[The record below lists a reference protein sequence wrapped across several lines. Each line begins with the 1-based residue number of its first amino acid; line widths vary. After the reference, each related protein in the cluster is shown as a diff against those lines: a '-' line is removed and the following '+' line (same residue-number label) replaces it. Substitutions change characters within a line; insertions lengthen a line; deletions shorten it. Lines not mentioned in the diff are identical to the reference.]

1 MTTANDWLHP
11 DATRPEH
18 PARLAAAAALFG
30 AAYLALALFAAE
42 LPVQSRFPLFI
53 WPADGLALGVLL
65 VAPRRRWAL
74 YTGIAFAVSLAV
86 VLRAGMSW
94 NHSLAAACLHVA
106 EPALIALGLTRLS
119 GERVNLGSLPGMA
132 AFLIGMVPL
141 VAAISLADVAGM
153 SLIDS
158 AGAWLRL
165 EAPLR
170 EQWSVTFVSNFVGV
184 IVIAPLVLAWSRE
197 GSREA
202 LAGARGQAPE
212 LAVLYAGLVVATHFV
227 FGARPQAVPF
237 IPQLAYIS
245 TPFLIWAALRFGQ
258 RAATLALAIFGL
270 ICYWHTAHGLGPFS
284 GEGTAQWTWLLHMQ
298 GFLATS
304 IVMTLFAAA
313 MLAERE
319 EASRSSEA
327 WRRRHEAV
335 IRASGNLL
343 YELDPAS
350 GRLLWDGDTR
360 QVLGVAPQEIGHVRQ
375 WMQRVHPDDR
385 ARLRGIRGRLMT
397 GEIPSVA
404 VEYRVMRG
412 DGTYTTVGANG
423 YAMDDPTQPRSG
435 RRRVIGVVQD
445 VSARIRAEAERQAL
459 AAQLRQAEKME
470 AVGQLAGGIAHD
482 FNNILGAILGY
493 GDLAQQRVQS
503 DPQLKRY
510 VDTIVNAGNRAK
522 ALVAQI
528 LAYSR
533 AEGGVRSPVIV
544 GPIAAEVCDL
554 VRGSSPE
561 AVQVRFTPDDE
572 NAMVLGDPTRLHQ
585 LLMNLASN
593 AVQAM
598 PEGGTLDISVS
609 PRAFDSAV
617 RTRLGEAPA
626 GEYVVLEV
634 TDTGTGIAPEV
645 IDRIFEPFFTTK
657 PAGRGTGLGLALVH
671 SIVREH
677 RGVIDV
683 VSMPGQGTKF
693 TVYLPRVVGEVQAP
707 VEEEQLGRGQ
717 VVLAVDDEPQ
727 VLAAL
732 EEMLASLG
740 YEPAGYNDSRAALE
754 AFRADPARFEAVV
767 SDEVMPQ
774 LTGTQLAVE
783 LRRVK
788 PAIPIVIASGYGG
801 AGFETRA
808 LAAGV
813 NRVLKKPYRMQE
825 ISEVLRGLF
834 GPR

>member
-1 MTTANDWLHP
+1 MTTAIDWLRTDP
-11 DATRPEH
+11 NRAAN

-30 AAYLALALFAAE
+30 LAYLALALFAAL
-42 LPVQSRFPLFI
+42 LPIQARYPLFI

-65 VAPRRRWAL
+65 VTPPRRWAPYL
-74 YTGIAFAVSLAV
+74 GFTFAVSLAV
-86 VLRAGMSW
+86 VLGAGMPW
-94 NHSLAAACLHVA
+94 NHALAAACLFVA
-106 EPALIALGLTRLS
+106 EPAVIALGITRLS
-119 GERVNLGSLPGMA
+119 GARVNLGSLLGMA
-132 AFLIGMVPL
+132 SFLIGMVPL
-141 VAAISLADVAGM
+141 VAAISLVDVAGM
-153 SLIDS
+153 SLIDVAAS
-158 AGAWLRL
+158 WLRFD
-165 EAPLR
+165 APVR
-170 EQWSVTFVSNFVGV
+170 EQWSVTFVSNFVAM
-184 IVIAPLVLAWSRE
+184 ILIAPLLVAWSRE
-197 GSREA
+197 GWREA
-202 LAGARGQAPE
+202 LAAARGQAAE
-212 LAVLYAGLVVATHFV
+212 LVVLYVGLVLATHFV
-227 FGARPQAVPF
+227 FGARPQADGF
-237 IPQLAYIS
+237 LPQLAYVC
-245 TPFLIWAALRFGQ
+245 TPFLIWAALRFGL
-258 RAATLALAIFGL
+258 RAATLAIAIFGL
-270 ICYWHTAHGLGPFS
+270 ISYWHTAHGLGPFAVA
-284 GEGTAQWTWLLHMQ
+284 GNVDWKWLLHMQ
-298 GFLATS
+298 GFLATA

-313 MLAERE
+313 MLAERD
-319 EASRSSEA
+319 EASRATEA

-343 YELDPAS
+343 YELDPVS
-350 GRLLWDGDTR
+350 GQLLWDGDTR
-360 QVLGVAPQEIGHVRQ
+360 QVLGVAPEEIGQVRL

-385 ARLRGIRGRLMT
+385 ARLRGIRARLMT
-397 GEIPSVA
+397 GELPSVTA
-404 VEYRVMRG
+404 EYRVMRG

-445 VSARIRAEAERQAL
+445 VSERIRAEAERQAL

-493 GDLAQQRVQS
+493 GDLAQQRVQA

-510 VDTIVNAGNRAK
+510 IDTIVNAGNRAK

-554 VRGSSPE
+554 VRGSTPE
-561 AVQVRFTPDDE
+561 HVQVRFTPDDE

-593 AVQAM
+593 SVQAM
-598 PEGGTLDISVS
+598 PDGGTLAISVTA
-609 PRAFDSAV
+609 RTLDAAV
-617 RTRLGEAPA
+617 RTRLGEAPP
-626 GEYVVLEV
+626 GDYVVLEV

-683 VSMPGQGTKF
+683 ASTPGQGTAF
-693 TVYLPRVVGEVQAP
+693 TVYLPRAVGEVPAP
-707 VEEEQLGRGQ
+707 AEEEPPGRGQ
-717 VVLAVDDEPQ
+717 VVLAVDDEPE

-754 AFRADPARFEAVV
+754 AFRADPRRFEAVV

-783 LRRVK
+783 LRRIK

-825 ISEVLRGLF
+825 IGEVLRGLF

>member
-1 MTTANDWLHP
+1 M
-11 DATRPEH
+11 
-18 PARLAAAAALFG
+18 
-30 AAYLALALFAAE
+30 
-42 LPVQSRFPLFI
+42 
-53 WPADGLALGVLL
+53 
-65 VAPRRRWAL
+65 
-74 YTGIAFAVSLAV
+74 
-86 VLRAGMSW
+86 
-94 NHSLAAACLHVA
+94 
-106 EPALIALGLTRLS
+106 
-119 GERVNLGSLPGMA
+119 
-132 AFLIGMVPL
+132 
-141 VAAISLADVAGM
+141 
-153 SLIDS
+153 
-158 AGAWLRL
+158 
-165 EAPLR
+165 
-170 EQWSVTFVSNFVGV
+170 
-184 IVIAPLVLAWSRE
+184 
-197 GSREA
+197 
-202 LAGARGQAPE
+202 
-212 LAVLYAGLVVATHFV
+212 VATHFV
-227 FGARPQAVPF
+227 FGARPEAIAS
-237 IPQLAYIS
+237 IPQLSYIA
-245 TPFLIWAALRFGQ
+245 TPFLIWAALRFGL

-270 ICYWHTAHGLGPFS
+270 ICYWHTAHALGPFAMA
-284 GEGTAQWTWLLHMQ
+284 GIAEWKWLLHMQ
-298 GFLATS
+298 GFLATV

-319 EASRSSEA
+319 EASRATEA

-343 YELDPAS
+343 YELDPTS
-350 GRLLWDGDTR
+350 GQLLWDGDTR
-360 QVLGVAPQEIGHVRQ
+360 QVLGVAPEEISHVRL

-385 ARLRGIRGRLMT
+385 ARLRGLRERFIT
-397 GEIPSVA
+397 GDLPSVA
-404 VEYRVMRG
+404 AEYRVMRG
-412 DGTYTTVGANG
+412 DGSYTTVGVNG
-423 YAMDDPTQPRSG
+423 FAMDDPTQRGSG

-445 VSARIRAEAERQAL
+445 VSERIRAEAERQAL

-503 DPQLKRY
+503 DPVLKRY

-544 GPIAAEVCDL
+544 APIAAEVCEL

-561 AVQVRFTPDDE
+561 VIQVGFSPDEE

-585 LLMNLASN
+585 LLMNLAANS
-593 AVQAM
+593 VQAM
-598 PEGGTLDISVS
+598 PDGGALDIGVAA
-609 PRAFDSAV
+609 RTFDTPV
-617 RTRLGEAPA
+617 KTRLGETPP
-626 GEYVVLEV
+626 GEYVVIEV
-634 TDTGTGIAPEV
+634 KDTGTGIAPEL
-645 IDRIFEPFFTTK
+645 IDRVFEPFFTTK
-657 PAGRGTGLGLALVH
+657 PAGRGTGLGLALAH
-671 SIVREH
+671 SIVREFQ
-677 RGVIDV
+677 GAIEVA
-683 VSMPGQGTKF
+683 SAPGHGTTF
-693 TVYLPRVVGEVQAP
+693 TVYLPRAIGEVAAP
-707 VEEEQLGRGQ
+707 PEEERTHGRGQ
-717 VVLAVDDEPQ
+717 VVLAVDDEPE

-754 AFRADPARFEAVV
+754 AFRANPARFEAVV

-788 PAIPIVIASGYGG
+788 PSIPIVIASGYGG

-813 NRVLKKPYRMQE
+813 NRVLRKPYRMQE
-825 ISEVLRGLF
+825 IGDVLKGIF